1 MNPDEAGSKPQRSW
15 AENVRARGVAILS
28 RLVMPILYDKGDRA
42 GRATKFRVRD
52 IQQTPDQ
59 RFVFV
64 LDITAD
70 AERGRLLGP
79 ERLHLSAL
87 QILFQ
92 AALAATFQRDEQPTV
107 FVSVWDRDRERV
119 LSPRELT
126 FVS

>member
-15 AENVRARGVAILS
+15 AENVRVRGVAILS

-42 GRATKFRVRD
+42 GRATKFGVKD

-79 ERLHLSAL
+79 GCLHLSAL